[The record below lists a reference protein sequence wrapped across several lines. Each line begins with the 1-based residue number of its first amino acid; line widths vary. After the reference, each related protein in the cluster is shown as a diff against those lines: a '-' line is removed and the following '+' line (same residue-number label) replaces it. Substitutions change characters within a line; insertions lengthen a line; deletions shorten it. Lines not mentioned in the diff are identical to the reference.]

1 MSGTGERNT
10 EADGGGGRGGPLS
23 GLNVVELTVHRAGPF
38 CGALLADL
46 GAEVVKVERPGVG
59 DPTRVQGPGPEGR
72 SGYFMA
78 NNRNKRS
85 VELDLKTEAGRE
97 VAREL
102 VGKADVFV
110 ENMGYGVADRLGLG
124 YDELREL
131 NPDLVY
137 ASVKG
142 YGETGPLREKKG
154 MDLIMQAEG
163 GIMSV
168 TGPEGGDPVKVG
180 QAICDLT
187 AGMFATIGVLARL
200 EEVRAG
206 RGGGKLDVGL
216 FDAIVSMMNEYLT
229 FYSLNGEVPEPQGVS
244 HQSMVPYQL
253 FETEDGHV
261 VTAVPADDRWDDFV
275 DVVGCESV
283 RKYGTN
289 AERVE
294 HEAEVV
300 AAIQSEIGEEP
311 TEHWLAVLEE
321 AGFPVGPLN
330 DVADVVGHEQAE
342 ARGLVPTFEDPDA
355 GEVVLPGHPVH
366 FPDHSTE
373 IRSLPPS
380 LGEHTE
386 AVLRSLG
393 HDDASIAAL
402 REAGAIPEE

>member
-1 MSGTGERNT
+1 MNDDQTGV
-10 EADGGGGRGGPLS
+10 EAGGRGPLV

-46 GAEVVKVERPGVG
+46 GAEVVKIERPGVG
-59 DPTRVQGPGPEGR
+59 DPTRVQGPGPENR

-78 NNRNKRS
+78 NNRNKQS
-85 VELDLKTEAGRE
+85 VELDLKSEAGRE

-124 YDELREL
+124 YDDLSTA

-154 MDLIMQAEG
+154 MDLVLQAEG

-180 QAICDLT
+180 QAIGDLT
-187 AGMFATIGVLARL
+187 AGMFATIGILARL
-200 EEVRAG
+200 QEVAG
-206 RGGGKLDVGL
+206 GHGGGKLDVGL
-216 FDAIVSMMNEYLT
+216 FDAVVSMMNEYLT
-229 FYSLNGEVPEPQGVS
+229 FYSMNGEVPGPQGTT

-253 FETEDGHV
+253 FETDDGYL
-261 VTAVPADDRWDDFV
+261 VTAVPADDRWDEFV

-283 RKYGTN
+283 REYGTN

-294 HEAEVV
+294 NETEVV
-300 AAIQSEIGEEP
+300 AAIQ
-311 TEHWLAVLEE
+311 TELAAESTEYWQDALED

-342 ARGLVPTFEDPDA
+342 ARGLVPTFDDPDA
-355 GEVVLPGHPVH
+355 GEVLLPGHPVH
-366 FPDHSTE
+366 FPDHSTA
-373 IRSLPPS
+373 IRSLPPE

-393 HDDASIAAL
+393 HDDASIARL
-402 REAGAIPEE
+402 REAGAVPEE

>member
-1 MSGTGERNT
+1 MSADGNEGGDGTGV
-10 EADGGGGRGGPLS
+10 GPLA

-46 GAEVVKVERPGVG
+46 GAEVVKIERPGVG
-59 DPTRVQGPGPEGR
+59 DPTRVQGPGPENR

-85 VELDLKTEAGRE
+85 IELDLKTESGRD

-124 YDELREL
+124 YDELSDR

-154 MDLIMQAEG
+154 MDLVLQAEG

-180 QAICDLT
+180 QAIGDLT

-200 EEVRAG
+200 QEVAAG
-206 RGGGKLDVGL
+206 QGGGKLDVGL
-216 FDAIVSMMNEYLT
+216 FDAIVSIMNEYLT
-229 FYSLNGEVPEPQGVS
+229 FYSMDGQIPGPQGTS

-253 FETEDGHV
+253 FETADGYV

-283 RKYGTN
+283 RGYGTN

-300 AAIQSEIGEEP
+300 SAIEAELREEP
-311 TEHWLAVLEE
+311 TEHWLAVLEG

-330 DVADVVGHEQAE
+330 DVAAVVGHEQAE
-342 ARGLVPTFEDPDA
+342 ARGLVPRFDDPEA
-355 GEVVLPGHPVH
+355 GEIVLPGHPVN
-366 FPDHSTE
+366 FPDHSTD
-373 IRSLPPS
+373 IRTLPPG

-386 AVLRSLG
+386 AVLRSIG
-393 HDDASIAAL
+393 HDDDSIAEL
-402 REAGAIPEE
+402 REAGAIPEV